1 MFWGRRRVRFF
12 DGKEEGGGGSKN
24 LRDRVDV
31 GNSRLGE
38 LDGSQS
44 QNTIDTLESLSG
56 TGGANRLGLHREAT
70 KLNYVGVLAAGEGSA
85 TVADGNTA
93 SGALSCGS
101 ALTAGLGTAPGVGSC
116 VVMVS

>member
-1 MFWGRRRVRFF
+1 MFYGRRVRFF
-12 DGKEEGGGGSKN
+12 DGKGGGGRKN

-56 TGGANRLGLHREAT
+56 TGSANRLGSHCEAT

-85 TVADGNTA
+85 TVADGNAA

-116 VVMVS
+116 VVKVS

>member
-1 MFWGRRRVRFF
+1 MFYGGRRVRNFF
-12 DGKEEGGGGSKN
+12 LLEKGVRKN
-24 LRDRVDV
+24 LRDRIDV
-31 GNSRLGE
+31 GHSRLGE

-56 TGGANRLGLHREAT
+56 TGSANRLGAHREAT

-85 TVADGNTA
+85 TVADGNAA

-116 VVMVS
+116 VVKVS